1 MNRTGWVG
9 KQATDR
15 RAGPLSRHRCAQPEH
30 SPVPSP
36 SSCVSTNLRR
46 ETPAFAIYS
55 KRPMELSKQLLTLVE
70 KTQIFYLVKEFAL
83 FSPRCVISEL

>member
-1 MNRTGWVG
+1 MNSTGWVG

-15 RAGPLSRHRCAQPEH
+15 IACPLTRHR
-30 SPVPSP
+30 
-36 SSCVSTNLRR
+36 STAPCPPLVLCFDKSLCNLRG
-46 ETPAFAIYS
+46 ETSAFAIYS